1 MAGTANLSAS
11 GYDVGLQRYLA
22 EARRFPMLEE
32 AEEHLLAKRWREQG
46 DRVARQRLVASHL
59 RLVAKLASGY
69 RGYGLPLADLI
80 SEGNMGLLRATDG
93 FEPERGFRFA
103 TYATWWIRAAIH
115 EYVLRSRSLV
125 KMGTTANQKRL
136 FFKLARLKSEISV
149 VEDGDMRPDQVEVI
163 ANGLG
168 VKQQDVVDMNRR
180 LSGDVSLS
188 ASIRAEDDSET
199 WQDRVADAAPNAEA
213 VLGDGEEAA
222 RRREALVESLTVLDE
237 RERRILEARRLA
249 EEPVRLKQLADDF
262 GLSRERVRQIEA
274 RAFQKLRSAVK
285 RRLAASS
292 APAMVPA
299 Y

>member
-136 FFKLARLKSEISV
+136 FFKLAKLKSEISV

-188 ASIRAEDDSET
+188 ASIRADEDSET

-222 RRREALVESLTVLDE
+222 RRREALVESLTVLDA

-285 RRLAASS
+285 RRLAATS

>member
-136 FFKLARLKSEISV
+136 FFKLAKLKSEISV

-237 RERRILEARRLA
+237 RERRIIEARRLA

-292 APAMVPA
+292 GPAMMPA

>member
-136 FFKLARLKSEISV
+136 FFKLAKLKSEISV

>member
-136 FFKLARLKSEISV
+136 FFKLAKSKSEISV
-149 VEDGDMRPDQVEVI
+149 VEDGDMRPDQVEAL

-168 VKQQDVVDMNRR
+168 VTQQDVVDMNRR

-199 WQDRVADAAPNAEA
+199 WQDRMADAAPNAEA

-222 RRREALVESLTVLDE
+222 RRREALVESLTVLDA

-285 RRLAASS
+285 RRLAATS

>member
-136 FFKLARLKSEISV
+136 FFKLAKLKSEISV

-188 ASIRAEDDSET
+188 ASIRADEDSET

-292 APAMVPA
+292 APAMA
-299 Y
+299 AA